1 MSSIP
6 KILRRLRAAKLLST
20 LYRLKII
27 QILIPIAIVGL
38 IAWEGQA
45 EFRRIDWPVTL
56 HLLGRLPPFRLL
68 LLSATALAA
77 VGTVSGY
84 EFVLRRH
91 FRLPFGYWTTFRYA
105 WIANTTNSVIGFAG
119 IAGAALRTYFY
130 RSRGISMATITASIV
145 FLSTVTI
152 TGLSL
157 LAWGDLF
164 GLLPIGAVTGAHPWT
179 RYAVWALALYL
190 PAYLLFRRTPF
201 YAKWLNRD
209 LPAMNAP
216 TVAAA
221 VGVSLVEWLCSGVAF
236 WFIATTLMPGVPFG
250 PVLGTYTVAAA
261 AGLVSLAPGGIGG
274 FDLVALFGL
283 QSLGFPP
290 EKTAAVVVLFR
301 ILYYLVP
308 WLIGL
313 FMGILEFALKWPK
326 PAEGAEEPAA
336 VPLYGWQR
344 LWQFPGQN
352 VWISEFGA
360 WALGKLVF
368 VSGVVLLVSAATPG
382 LLSRLKFAEELLS
395 APLMRLSH
403 QLSVIIGLMLLVLSW
418 GISHRIKRAYQWTLG
433 LLIAGALFTF
443 AKAFD
448 YEEALFLLG
457 VAVLLYISRT
467 RFYRVSAPIN
477 PGRTGGWALVTLLI
491 GYLYILIATG
501 TQPPF
506 MRYLPSNPWANV
518 ILDPKEH
525 AIAVI
530 TGLAVTWLTIS
541 LSIILRPRRLAA
553 RGASPDE
560 LDKLRS
566 LLDHTEG
573 NLLTHV
579 LFAGDKSFFWACDGR
594 VLIPYSVIRSR
605 FVVLGDPIGEPKL
618 LSEAIQEAQRYA
630 DLYDL
635 DVVFYQVS
643 PQNLPIYHENG
654 YRFFKLGEEALVDL
668 SAFTLSGKANTNL
681 RTVKNRFEREGF
693 RFEVLRPPHDPQLI
707 ERLRPIS
714 EEWLRGRREK
724 GFSLGWFDPAYLQD
738 SAIAVLQA
746 PDERII
752 AFASLAPG
760 YDEPRTMSVDL
771 MRHLRETPNGTMD
784 YLFIRLIEWSKEE
797 GCATFNLG
805 MAPLA
810 SVGEARSAIR
820 EEKLANKVYEYGGYW
835 YGFKGLRRYKEK
847 FSPNWEPRFLAY
859 PAKVSLPLLLV
870 ELILLIARKPRVG
883 EKPKKPTS

>member
-6 KILRRLRAAKLLST
+6 KVLRRLRAAKLLT
-20 LYRLKII
+20 ALYRSKVI
-27 QILIPIAIVGL
+27 QVLIPVAIIGL

-45 EFRRIDWPVTL
+45 EFRRIHWAATL
-56 HLLGRLPPFRLL
+56 HLLERMEPIRVLQLV
-68 LLSATALAA
+68 AVALIA

-91 FRLPFGYWTTFRYA
+91 FRLPVGRWATFRYA
-105 WIANTTNSVIGFAG
+105 WIANTSNSVIGFAG

-130 RSRGISMATITASIV
+130 RSRGVSTATITASV
-145 FLSTVTI
+145 AFLSTVTI

-157 LAWGDLF
+157 LAWGDLV
-164 GLLPIGAVTGAHPWT
+164 GLLPIGAVTAAHPWT

-209 LPAMNAP
+209 LPGMN
-216 TVAAA
+216 TRTIAAA
-221 VGVSLVEWLCSGVAF
+221 VAVSLIEWLCSGVAF
-236 WFIATTLMPGVPFG
+236 WFIASTLMPGVPFG
-250 PVLGTYTVAAA
+250 PVLGIYSVAAA

-283 QSLGFPP
+283 QSFGLPP
-290 EKTAAVVVLFR
+290 EKTAAVIVLFR
-301 ILYYLVP
+301 ILYYLLP

-313 FMGILEFALKWPK
+313 IMGVLEFARIQAK
-326 PAEGAEEPAA
+326 PSDASSEPLEA
-336 VPLYGWQR
+336 PLSGWQR

-368 VSGVVLLVSAATPG
+368 VSGAVLLVSAATPG

-403 QLSVIIGLMLLVLSW
+403 QLSVIIGLMLIVLSW

-433 LLIAGALFTF
+433 LLVAGAVFTF

-448 YEEALFLLG
+448 YEEALFLLA

-467 RFYRVSAPIN
+467 RFYRISAPVN

-506 MRYLPSNPWANV
+506 MRRLPSNPWAKV
-518 ILDPKEH
+518 ILDPKQH
-525 AIAVI
+525 AFAVI
-530 TGLAVTWLTIS
+530 TGLAVTWLAIS
-541 LSIILRPRRLAA
+541 LSVLLRPRRLAA
-553 RGASPDE
+553 SGASAAE
-560 LDKLRS
+560 LDKLRAF
-566 LLDHTEG
+566 LDDNQG

-579 LFAGDKSFFWACDGR
+579 LFAGDKSFFWACGDR
-594 VLIPYSVIRSR
+594 VLIPYSVIRGR
-605 FVVLGDPIGEPKL
+605 FVVLGDPIGDPKL
-618 LSEAIQEAQRYA
+618 ISDAIQEAQRYA

-643 PQNLPIYHENG
+643 PDNLPLYHENG

-681 RTVKNRFEREGF
+681 RTVKNRFEREEF

-714 EEWLRGRREK
+714 QEWLNGRREK
-724 GFSLGWFDPAYLQD
+724 GFSLGWFDPAYLQE
-738 SAIAVLQA
+738 SEIAVLQA
-746 PDERII
+746 PDGRTI

-760 YDEPRTMSVDL
+760 YDEPRTMSIDL
-771 MRHLRETPNGTMD
+771 MRHLRDTPNGTMD
-784 YLFIRLIEWSKEE
+784 YLFVRLIEWSKEE
-797 GCATFNLG
+797 GYAMFNLG

-883 EKPKKPTS
+883 ETRKKPTP